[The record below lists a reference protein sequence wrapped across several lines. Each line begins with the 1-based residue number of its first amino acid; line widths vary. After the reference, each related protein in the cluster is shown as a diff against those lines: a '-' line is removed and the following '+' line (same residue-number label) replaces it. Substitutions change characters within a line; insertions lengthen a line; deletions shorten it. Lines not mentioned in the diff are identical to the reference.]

1 MSGSNTRQS
10 NDNDDPRDQPTA
22 DRGATGVQQ
31 ERSLAEWV
39 TLAISVAIVLGLL
52 GLVTYL
58 YLDDGL
64 TSAVIEVT
72 PLIGETRE
80 SGARF
85 YVPVEIENTGGKTV
99 EQLLVTVSLTL
110 PNGST
115 EDAQF
120 TVDFLAGGAS
130 QGAVASF
137 SEDPR
142 EHEVGVSAVS
152 YVEP

>member
-10 NDNDDPRDQPTA
+10 NDDARDQPTT
-22 DRGATGVQQ
+22 DRDAAGAQQ

-39 TLAISVAIVLGLL
+39 TLAISAAIVLGLL

-58 YLDDGL
+58 YLDDGQ

-72 PLIGETRE
+72 PLIDETRE

-85 YVPVEIENTGGKTV
+85 YVPVEIENTGGRTV
-99 EQLLVTVSLTL
+99 EQLLVTVSLAL
-110 PNGST
+110 PDGST

-142 EHEVGVSAVS
+142 EHEVSVGAVS